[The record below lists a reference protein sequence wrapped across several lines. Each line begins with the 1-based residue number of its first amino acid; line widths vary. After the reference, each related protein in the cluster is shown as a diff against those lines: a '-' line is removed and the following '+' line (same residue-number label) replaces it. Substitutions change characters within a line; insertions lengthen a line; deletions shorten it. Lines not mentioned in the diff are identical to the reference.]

1 MAWFRVQTTW
11 SVCSFFF
18 FFPYLHF
25 WPLSPKCLF
34 HSQIDF
40 LFEVH
45 AGASSAQGSTLPYS
59 FIPCSLF
66 ISIRKRKA
74 PLIEGSSSLSK
85 DSENVCDSAI
95 YSSLNPFVARKLEYC
110 DFFGSIR
117 PTLWGGIN
125 HILTLGLSKGKAI
138 PSKDIREVGNGCS
151 EATSQ
156 CLLSPTLLFLLFLS
170 HLLSFSLLQ
179 QILCQRLQT
188 WEHIPCPWGPSG
200 QGMTN
205 EINNYSNR

>member
-1 MAWFRVQTTW
+1 MWLDSGCRQRDQCAVLF
-11 SVCSFFF
+11 C

-45 AGASSAQGSTLPYS
+45 VGASSAQGPTLPYS

-85 DSENVCDSAI
+85 DSENVCNSAI

-151 EATSQ
+151 EAASQ

-188 WEHIPCPWGPSG
+188 
-200 QGMTN
+200 
-205 EINNYSNR
+205 